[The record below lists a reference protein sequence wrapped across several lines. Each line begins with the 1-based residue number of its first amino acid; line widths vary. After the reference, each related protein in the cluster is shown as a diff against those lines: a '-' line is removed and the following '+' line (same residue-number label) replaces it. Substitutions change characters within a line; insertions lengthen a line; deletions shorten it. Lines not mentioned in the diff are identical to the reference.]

1 MYTRREGAA
10 AGRLTP
16 GNDTTAGPSVWPH
29 EREGRNQAIMSEAA
43 KGSAQEI
50 SQDNL
55 EQSTTDGQREGIEYT
70 SDAIQVLKGLE
81 GVRRRPAM
89 YIGDTAPTGLHELV
103 KEIVNNSVDEAMAG
117 RCSRIDVTLQ
127 SNGSVLVVDAGH
139 GIPVG
144 IHPGEGKS
152 GGEVVMTMLH
162 AGGKF
167 DKKAYQ
173 VSGGLHGVGASVVN
187 ALSEWLVVEVRQA
200 GKVHHQRYNRGQPV
214 ADLEVVGEA
223 DSTGTSIEFKPDAE
237 IFETVEFSFE
247 MVAHRLREL
256 AFLNRGLEINIAE
269 EATGES
275 ETYLF
280 EGGLVEFVSFLNEGR
295 KALHPEPIYLE
306 GSRDDVSVEVAMQ
319 YNDGYQESVFTY
331 ANNIKT
337 VDGGTHQ
344 VGFRAALTAT
354 INAYAVRNE
363 LLKSVKFAISGED
376 TREGLTAVVSVKVPE
391 PQFEG
396 QTKSKLGNS
405 NVRGLTQSLTGEALG
420 MYLEENPDVAK
431 RIVGKIVEAGRARE
445 AARKARELTRRKGI
459 LDGGSLPGKLAD
471 CATRDPEESEIFLV
485 EGDSAGGSAAQ
496 ARDQQFQ
503 AVLPMFG
510 KPLNVEKTRIDRVLG
525 NDKLIPLITAL
536 GIGIGEE
543 YDFERLR
550 YGKVIIMADADV
562 DGSHIR
568 ILLLTFFFRYMR
580 DLIANGKLY
589 LAQPPLFLVR
599 RGKTEMYAFD
609 EAERDRN
616 VAEIRG
622 DGDGRGIM
630 VQRYKGLGEMNPE
643 QLWETT
649 MDPARRTLLLVA
661 MEDVVE
667 AEHMFTLLMGEQ
679 VEPRRQFIEQHALEV
694 KNLDI

>member
-1 MYTRREGAA
+1 
-10 AGRLTP
+10 
-16 GNDTTAGPSVWPH
+16 
-29 EREGRNQAIMSEAA
+29 MSEVDNEVTETPQGTNGGNAA
-43 KGSAQEI
+43 
-50 SQDNL
+50 D
-55 EQSTTDGQREGIEYT
+55 YT

-81 GVRRRPAM
+81 GVRKRPAM
-89 YIGDTAPTGLHELV
+89 YIGDTGENGLHELV

-117 RCSRIDVTLQ
+117 RCDWIEVAILAD
-127 SNGSVLVVDAGH
+127 GSVRITDDGH

-144 IHPGEGKS
+144 RHEGEGKS
-152 GGEVVMTMLH
+152 GVEVVMTMLH

-187 ALSEWLVVEVRQA
+187 ALSEWLIVEVRQG
-200 GKVHHQRYNRGQPV
+200 GKVHQQRYARGEPQTG
-214 ADLEVVGEA
+214 LEVIGDA
-223 DSTGTSIEFKPDAE
+223 DTTGTIIHFQPDAE
-237 IFETVEFSFE
+237 IFETIEYRWE
-247 MVAHRLREL
+247 MIAPRLREL
-256 AFLNRGLEINIAE
+256 AFLNKGLEIVVRDERNDQQ
-269 EATGES
+269 

-280 EGGLVEFVSFLNEGR
+280 EGGIVEFVTFLNEGR
-295 KALHPEPIYLE
+295 SSLHPEPIYLQGE
-306 GSRDDVSVEVAMQ
+306 RDGVGVEIAMQ
-319 YNDGYQESVFTY
+319 YNDSYQEAVFTY

-337 VDGGTHQ
+337 IEGGTHL
-344 VGFRAALTAT
+344 VGFRAALTST
-354 INAYAVRNE
+354 LNSYSTRE
-363 LLKSVKFAISGED
+363 DLLKNVKFAIAGED
-376 TREGLTAVVSVKVPE
+376 TREGLTAVVSVNVPE

-405 NVRGLTQSLTGEALG
+405 AVKGLVQSLTSEALST
-420 MYLEENPDVAK
+420 YLEEHPDIGK
-431 RIVGKIVEAGRARE
+431 RIIAKIVEAGRARE

-471 CATRDPEESEIFLV
+471 CSTRNPDESEIYLV
-485 EGDSAGGSAAQ
+485 EGDSAGGSAAM
-496 ARDQQFQ
+496 ARDQQYQ

-510 KPLNVEKTRIDRVLG
+510 KPLNVEKARIDRVLG
-525 NDKLIPLITAL
+525 NDKLLPLISAL

-543 YDFERLR
+543 YDFSRLR

-580 DLIANGKLY
+580 ELIEKGKMY
-589 LAQPPLFLVR
+589 LAQPPLFLVK
-599 RGKTEMYAFD
+599 RGKRELYAFND
-609 EAERDRN
+609 QQREEHLAEM
-616 VAEIRG
+616 RG

-649 MDPARRTLLLVA
+649 MDPERRTLLQVA
-661 MEDVVE
+661 IDDAVE

-679 VEPRRQFIEQHALEV
+679 VEPRREFIEEHALDV

>member
-1 MYTRREGAA
+1 
-10 AGRLTP
+10 
-16 GNDTTAGPSVWPH
+16 
-29 EREGRNQAIMSEAA
+29 MSEVDNEVTETP
-43 KGSAQEI
+43 KSTQSGSA
-50 SQDNL
+50 D
-55 EQSTTDGQREGIEYT
+55 DYT

-81 GVRRRPAM
+81 GVRKRPAM
-89 YIGDTAPTGLHELV
+89 YIGDTGENGLHELV

-117 RCSRIDVTLQ
+117 RCDRIEVVVLAD
-127 SNGSVLVVDAGH
+127 GSVRITDDGH

-144 IHPGEGKS
+144 IHEGEGKS
-152 GGEVVMTMLH
+152 GVEVVMTMLH

-187 ALSEWLVVEVRQA
+187 ALSEWLIVEVRQS
-200 GKVHHQRYNRGQPV
+200 GKVHQQRYARGEPQMG
-214 ADLEVVGEA
+214 LEVVGDA
-223 DSTGTSIEFKPDAE
+223 DTTGTIIHFKPDAE
-237 IFETVEFSFE
+237 IFETVEYRWE
-247 MVAHRLREL
+247 MIAPRLREL
-256 AFLNRGLEINIAE
+256 AFLNKGLEIVVRDERNDQQ
-269 EATGES
+269 

-280 EGGLVEFVSFLNEGR
+280 EGGIVEFVTFLNEGR
-295 KALHPEPIYLE
+295 SSLHPEPIYLKGE
-306 GSRDDVSVEVAMQ
+306 RDGVGVEIAMQ
-319 YNDGYQESVFTY
+319 YNDSYQETVFTY

-337 VDGGTHQ
+337 TEGGTHLI
-344 VGFRAALTAT
+344 GFRAALTST
-354 INAYAVRNE
+354 LNSYSTRE
-363 LLKSVKFAISGED
+363 DLLKNVKFAIAGED
-376 TREGLTAVVSVKVPE
+376 TREGLTAVVSVNVPE

-405 NVRGLTQSLTGEALG
+405 AVKGLVQSLTSEALST
-420 MYLEENPDVAK
+420 YLEEHPDVGK
-431 RIVGKIVEAGRARE
+431 RIIAKIVEAGRARE

-471 CATRDPEESEIFLV
+471 CSTRNPDESEIYLV
-485 EGDSAGGSAAQ
+485 EGDSAGGSAAM
-496 ARDQQFQ
+496 ARDQQYQ

-510 KPLNVEKTRIDRVLG
+510 KPLNVEKARIDRVLG
-525 NDKLIPLITAL
+525 NDKLLPLISAL

-543 YDFERLR
+543 YDFSRLR

-580 DLIANGKLY
+580 ELIEKGKMY
-589 LAQPPLFLVR
+589 LAQPPLFLVK
-599 RGKTEMYAFD
+599 RGKRELYAFNEQQRD
-609 EAERDRN
+609 EHLAEMK
-616 VAEIRG
+616 G

-649 MDPARRTLLLVA
+649 MDPERRTLLQVA
-661 MEDVVE
+661 IDDALE

-679 VEPRRQFIEQHALEV
+679 VEPRREFIEEHALDV